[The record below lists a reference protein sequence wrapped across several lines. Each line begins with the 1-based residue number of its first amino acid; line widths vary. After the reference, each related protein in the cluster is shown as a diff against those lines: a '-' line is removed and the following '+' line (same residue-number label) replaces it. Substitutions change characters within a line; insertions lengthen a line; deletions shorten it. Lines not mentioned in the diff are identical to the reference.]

1 MYFRKKLVCST
12 SLFVIPESER
22 FFISEM
28 AKWKLIADNS
38 PLIDTPKNCM
48 TGFSVLI
55 TSIVFCRYMKTN
67 TQK

>member
-22 FFISEM
+22 EM